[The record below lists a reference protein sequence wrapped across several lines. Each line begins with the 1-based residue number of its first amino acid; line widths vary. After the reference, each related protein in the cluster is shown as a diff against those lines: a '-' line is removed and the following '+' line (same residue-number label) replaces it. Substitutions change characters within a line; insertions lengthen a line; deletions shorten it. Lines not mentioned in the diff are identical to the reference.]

1 MHLIQTSRDRKNKQ
15 LHTQVG
21 HMRGQAVVPNAAVGV
36 PLLLPLQAINPEE
49 GFALL
54 RGLFIALF
62 AQA

>member
-1 MHLIQTSRDRKNKQ
+1 
-15 LHTQVG
+15 
-21 HMRGQAVVPNAAVGV
+21 MRGQAVVPNAAVGV
-36 PLLLPLQAINPEE
+36 PLLLPPQAINPEE